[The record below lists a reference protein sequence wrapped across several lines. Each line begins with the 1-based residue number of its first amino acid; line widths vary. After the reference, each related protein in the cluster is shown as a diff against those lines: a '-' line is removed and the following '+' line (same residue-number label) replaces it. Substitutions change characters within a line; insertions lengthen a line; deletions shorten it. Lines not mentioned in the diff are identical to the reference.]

1 MNFKR
6 QKYDSTENVEN
17 KKGVSL
23 FKCLK
28 ISSLLE
34 IKQLLSYISVSDG
47 KNIRLKHILKETIQ

>member
-1 MNFKR
+1 MT
-6 QKYDSTENVEN
+6 SMENAEH

-23 FKCLK
+23 FKRLK

-34 IKQLLSYISVSDG
+34 SKQLFSHISVSDS